1 MICHGFIVNGGLVG
15 GILYLLNIRP
25 SFDSSVQ
32 ATLASIALSL
42 GFTMAYQVASS
53 YYIADRFQKGKP
65 NDKIST
71 FLMGGKDC
79 MRIFK
84 EEVLMPIIE
93 KKLRKE
99 KRALKRKEDLIA
111 NN

>member
-1 MICHGFIVNGGLVG
+1 MNGGLVA
-15 GILYLLNIRP
+15 GILYLWNNRP
-25 SFDSSVQ
+25 DFDPSAQ

-42 GFTMAYQVASS
+42 CFTMAYQAASS
-53 YYIADRFQKGKP
+53 YFITERFQKGKP
-65 NDKIST
+65 NDKLST
-71 FLMGGKDC
+71 FFMGGKFC

-84 EEVLMPIIE
+84 EEVLKPIIE

-99 KRALKRKEDLIA
+99 KGASKRKEDFVV